1 MKNNLQ
7 KHTLVI
13 QDISSI
19 GRISMTVALPILASV
34 GVNVSCLPTALLST
48 HPAEFEGF
56 RFWDLS
62 EQMRSTVEHW
72 KKLPV
77 QFDAIQTG
85 YLGSPEQIQ
94 IILSALELA
103 KQESL
108 IIVDPAM
115 ADHGKLYSGFG
126 ETMVQSMLKLCTK
139 ASIILPNLTE
149 ATLLLGTQYQNRYDD
164 KEYIAQIIHLLY
176 EKVGNKSIVLTGV
189 SSKPGYYGAASF
201 DGKNLDY
208 FEQKKIDDHYYGTGD
223 IFTSVLTAS
232 LLNGK
237 NLQQSTDMATEFTQK
252 TIQMT
257 KDLNLPRRF
266 GTCFEKN
273 IPWLIQ
279 KLDKLDANQ

>member
-62 EQMRSTVEHW
+62 EQMSDTIKHW
-72 KKLPV
+72 KELPL
-77 QFDAIQTG
+77 QFDAVQTG
-85 YLGSPEQIQ
+85 YLGSPEQIE

-103 KQESL
+103 KEEAL

-126 ETMVQSMLKLCTK
+126 ETMVEAMLKLCNR
-139 ASIILPNLTE
+139 ASVILPNLTE
-149 ATLLLGTQYQNRYDD
+149 AVLLLGEKYKNRHDD
-164 KEYIAQIIHLLY
+164 KEYIAQIMHRLY
-176 EKVGNKSIVLTGV
+176 EKIGKKSIVLTGV
-189 SSKPGYYGAASF
+189 SSKAGYYGAASF
-201 DGKNLDY
+201 DGKSLDY
-208 FEQKKIDDHYYGTGD
+208 FEQEKIDDHYYGTGD
-223 IFTSVLTAS
+223 IFTSVLTGS
-232 LLNGK
+232 LLSGK
-237 NLQQSTDMATEFTQK
+237 NLQQSTDIATEFTQK

-257 KDLNLPRRF
+257 KELNLPRRF

-279 KLDKLDANQ
+279 KLGKFTENK